1 MTATLPPTTSTESP
15 APFRNEAV
23 LDFSNPDYAK
33 AQEDALRQVASEMDV
48 VFPLIIGGERLT
60 REETFASL
68 NPANPRQIVA
78 RFAKASVEDANAAV
92 EAAWERFQTWQYTSA
107 HERAGILFQAAHLL
121 APAALLLQRADDL

>member
-15 APFRNEAV
+15 APFRNEVV
-23 LDFSNPDYAK
+23 LDFSNPDYAR

-68 NPANPRQIVA
+68 NPANPQQIVA

-92 EAAWERFQTWQYTSA
+92 EAAWRALPDVAVHVRSASGRVSSSRRRGCCASGASTST
-107 HERAGILFQAAHLL
+107 R
-121 APAALLLQRADDL
+121 